1 MEECRIDTC
10 VAASP
15 AKHTTAKAEKCI
27 LVGYSDE
34 QKGYKCYNPRTK
46 QARVSRDVVFD
57 ESASWYL
64 PPTPN
69 PDSNPS
75 SDDEVSEA
83 EMPPDEPEIENPE
96 ESPISLPLSGP
107 NGRLSRY
114 DQSDEEPASSG
125 DSAVHSPRRKP
136 RRRLTRKEK
145 GKRKVLDSGTDKN
158 ESDRRESDSE
168 GTGDGSSKM
177 KSASTEKAS
186 TSANERLCGSSRQK
200 NPVMRFG

>member
-1 MEECRIDTC
+1 MHVPKEKRRKLD
-10 VAASP
+10 
-15 AKHTTAKAEKCI
+15 AKAKKCI

-83 EMPPDEPEIENPE
+83 EMPTDEPEIETLFSF
-96 ESPISLPLSGP
+96 SPV
-107 NGRLSRY
+107 Y
-114 DQSDEEPASSG
+114 TA
-125 DSAVHSPRRKP
+125 
-136 RRRLTRKEK
+136 
-145 GKRKVLDSGTDKN
+145 
-158 ESDRRESDSE
+158 
-168 GTGDGSSKM
+168 
-177 KSASTEKAS
+177 
-186 TSANERLCGSSRQK
+186 
-200 NPVMRFG
+200 